1 MGNDPRWVPP
11 RGLVEITCRV
21 IHGLLLLRPSS
32 DLNEIVNGILS
43 RAVARYDVDV
53 CAYVVLSNHMH
64 LLLLPA
70 DAEQLGLF
78 MGYVNGNLAK
88 EAGRLHRWREHFWGR
103 RYSLVVVSDEPEA
116 QQLRLR
122 YLLEQGCKERLVRC
136 PEDWPGASSTQAL
149 LTGRPVSGVWFDRTL
164 EFEANRCGKIFS
176 KYEFAEALEFAL
188 VPLPTWRHLS
198 ASERRERICQI
209 VREIAAE
216 TRQRIRK
223 EGPALGVRRILRQN
237 PHSKPS
243 HSERSPKP
251 HVHAVDPAVRRSM
264 KIAFF
269 VFPV

>member
-1 MGNDPRWVPP
+1 M
-11 RGLVEITCRV
+11 
-21 IHGLLLLRPSS
+21 
-32 DLNEIVNGILS
+32 
-43 RAVARYDVDV
+43 
-53 CAYVVLSNHMH
+53 
-64 LLLLPA
+64 
-70 DAEQLGLF
+70 
-78 MGYVNGNLAK
+78 
-88 EAGRLHRWREHFWGR
+88 
-103 RYSLVVVSDEPEA
+103 
-116 QQLRLR
+116 
-122 YLLEQGCKERLVRC
+122 RC

-251 HVHAVDPAVRRSM
+251 HVHDVDPAVRRSI

-269 VFPV
+269 VFRLAYKKASQELRAGRLDVDFPAGAHRPRLPFARGQPGFA